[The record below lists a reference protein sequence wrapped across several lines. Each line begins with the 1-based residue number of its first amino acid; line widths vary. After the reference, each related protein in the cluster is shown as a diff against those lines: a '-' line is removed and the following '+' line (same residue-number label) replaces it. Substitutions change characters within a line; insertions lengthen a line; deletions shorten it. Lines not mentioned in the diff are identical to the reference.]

1 MNFEHTYSRMDND
14 ELLRLTSQWATLTE
28 PAQAALAA
36 EMEKRKLGS
45 AFERERQIPLEKPI
59 PPSRNGFRTTWL
71 VIAIAVGALTG
82 FLKYLDQN
90 PTAAASECY
99 NGGDFTMIVPTGS
112 TPVKVQST
120 SRPVGEQQMVQ
131 NAYSF
136 SNSNATYRIQF
147 NDYSSHTE
155 GTPEESSRAT
165 VAQVFNPG
173 YSASFSNSHL
183 GSLSAAAT
191 EAEGTT
197 VHGKTAFMK
206 MRIAFSDDHKRMW
219 LAVVTAPDR
228 QSFPTAQTEEF
239 MESIKINSR

>member
-1 MNFEHTYSRMDND
+1 
-14 ELLRLTSQWATLTE
+14 
-28 PAQAALAA
+28 
-36 EMEKRKLGS
+36 
-45 AFERERQIPLEKPI
+45 
-59 PPSRNGFRTTWL
+59 
-71 VIAIAVGALTG
+71 
-82 FLKYLDQN
+82 
-90 PTAAASECY
+90 
-99 NGGDFTMIVPTGS
+99 
-112 TPVKVQST
+112 
-120 SRPVGEQQMVQ
+120 MVQ

-136 SNSNATYRIQF
+136 SNSTVSYRIQV

-165 VAQVFNPG
+165 ASQVFNPG

-197 VHGKTAFMK
+197 VHGKTVFMK

-228 QSFPTAQTEEF
+228 QSFLAAQADEF
-239 MESIKINSR
+239 MDSIQINSR